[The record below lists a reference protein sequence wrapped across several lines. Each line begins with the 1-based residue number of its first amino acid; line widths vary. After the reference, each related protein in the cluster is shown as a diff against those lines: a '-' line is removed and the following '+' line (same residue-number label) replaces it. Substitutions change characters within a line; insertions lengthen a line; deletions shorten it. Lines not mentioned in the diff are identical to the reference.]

1 MSVKDY
7 GTKATVMQLNLSRAR
22 TDYMMRSPTAF
33 LYVELYYD
41 QDGNF
46 GGGVILPESIDTK
59 GKIYVAVYDNRD
71 AFSYKSG
78 VALLDEFKTQLRI
91 IYSFIHFY
99 ATDMDT
105 DIVAQFYSRENV
117 PLGYFYQGEYY
128 LWEE

>member
-7 GTKATVMQLNLSRAR
+7 GTKATLMELNLSRAR
-22 TDYMMRSPTAF
+22 IDYMMRNPRTF

-41 QDGNF
+41 QDGEF
-46 GGGVILPESIDTK
+46 GQSEVLRKSIDTK
-59 GKIYVAVYDNRD
+59 NKIYVAVYDNRD
-71 AFSYKSG
+71 AFSYKCG
-78 VALLDEFKTQLRI
+78 EDLLNEFKARLEV
-91 IYSFIHFY
+91 IYPFTKFY

-117 PLGYFYQGEYY
+117 PLGYFHQGEYY